1 MKNEKAK
8 RLLPPVAIATV
19 FSLLGWLGL
28 PGRPPIYLDALPG
41 FTIFLAFLAMPGTA
55 FAAALA
61 MVFSPQ
67 GVHGVN
73 QFAWTIPPVNWF
85 IYFGL
90 TIMLRSLRRQWL
102 TN

>member
-1 MKNEKAK
+1 MKIEKPK
-8 RLLPPVAIATV
+8 SLILPVAVATI

-41 FTIFLAFLAMPGTA
+41 FKIFLALLAMPGTLVA
-55 FAAALA
+55 VALA

-67 GVHGVN
+67 GGHGAD
-73 QFAWTIPPVNWF
+73 QFAWIIPPANWF

-90 TIMLRSLRRQWL
+90 AILLRSLRRQKSG
-102 TN
+102 